1 MSIQSK
7 KWAVEVIWWV
17 VTFVITALIMLPII
31 QANIEFPWL
40 NYNVIYLIAGITLV
54 IYIFTL
60 RHHPLAWSKPF
71 KTAMILIVPIL
82 FFPILEGLHSFLEYC
97 DQEGLQNILT
107 HLPADRQNW
116 FMKYIRI
123 EYVIA
128 GVTCFMGAF
137 AMIIKM
143 IRSLWRQTKYNQI

>member
-7 KWAVEVIWWV
+7 KWSIELIWWLATIV
-17 VTFVITALIMLPII
+17 LSGLIMLPII
-31 QANIEFPWL
+31 QAKIEFPWMTF
-40 NYNVIYLIAGITLV
+40 NIVYLIAGITLV
-54 IYIFTL
+54 RYIFTL
-60 RHHPLAWSKPF
+60 QHHPLAWSKPF
-71 KTAMILIVPIL
+71 KILMILIVPIL

-107 HLPADRQNW
+107 HLPVDQQNW

-128 GVTCFMGAF
+128 GVTCFAGAF
-137 AMIIKM
+137 ALIIKM